1 MECRDRRTSDAVTEI
16 VGILAAAYERSRQA
30 PKIEDDAASAGV
42 HGELANPR
50 VESLPVHEV
59 DT

>member
-1 MECRDRRTSDAVTEI
+1 MECRDRQTSDAVAEI
-16 VGILAAAYERSRQA
+16 VSILAAAYERSRQTRE
-30 PKIEDDAASAGV
+30 IEDDAASVGV
-42 HGELANPR
+42 HGELANSR

>member
-1 MECRDRRTSDAVTEI
+1 MECRDRQTSDAVAEI
-16 VGILAAAYERSRQA
+16 VSILVAAYERGRQA
-30 PKIEDDAASAGV
+30 REIEDEAASVGV

>member
-1 MECRDRRTSDAVTEI
+1 MECRDRQTNDAVAEI
-16 VGILAAAYERSRQA
+16 VSILAAAYERSRQA
-30 PKIEDDAASAGV
+30 REIEDEAVSAGV